1 MTLLEKN
8 GKQRKI
14 ADCLVIYLKLSMY
27 FVETLD
33 TIHQIQKPYIRYMCD
48 ARCTLVISTF
58 VTSSDCNE
66 GNPRT
71 Y

>member
-33 TIHQIQKPYIRYMCD
+33 TKTLYQICVMQD
-48 ARCTLVISTF
+48 VL
-58 VTSSDCNE
+58 
-66 GNPRT
+66 
-71 Y
+71 